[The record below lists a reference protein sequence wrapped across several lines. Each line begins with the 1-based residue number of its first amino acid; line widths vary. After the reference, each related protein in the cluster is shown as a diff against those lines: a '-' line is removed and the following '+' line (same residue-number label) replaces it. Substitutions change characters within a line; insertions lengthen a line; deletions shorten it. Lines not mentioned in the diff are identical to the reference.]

1 MTFVFLY
8 RNLHLD
14 GVSCHNVFWHAA
26 VFFKCFFGN
35 DLAGIC
41 AAYCCLSKEEVK
53 TTHIWACLGNC
64 LILDSSTAVN
74 SLWFFFFCWW
84 SLLSFFLSA
93 MCSLP
98 YVIQAHKTVK
108 YPTSRIGKHLQC
120 SLKCRIYHNLSA
132 FIGFSRKYGFFLVLS
147 LLSSEPLPL
156 QVSWLLLYSGKK
168 YGWSLMICYCS
179 LSIKPFCCYM
189 CDR

>member
-132 FIGFSRKYGFFLVLS
+132 FIGFSRKYGFFFGTLTLILRATALASLMAAS
-147 LLSSEPLPL
+147 LLWQKIWLIPDD
-156 QVSWLLLYSGKK
+156 LLLFS
-168 YGWSLMICYCS
+168 
-179 LSIKPFCCYM
+179 
-189 CDR
+189 